1 MNLIKRTLG
10 GALILFILIAI
21 TYFGKTSLALGFTI
35 FSLIAIKELTDAF
48 SNINFRFNKPL
59 LYICD
64 LLIMAACFY
73 EQRQLFAISLT
84 LSFAVIAGIL
94 IFDEHINLEDIL
106 AHIFIL
112 FYVAGLMGT
121 IVKTHDVKFLWMLY
135 ITAWGS
141 DTFAY
146 LTGSLIGKKKIEAVS
161 HISPNKTLAGSI
173 GGVIG
178 AVVLNL
184 LYNNLANLNLNIS
197 LIVIFAALGAIL
209 SQIGD
214 LVASYIKRK
223 TGIKDFG
230 NLIPGHGGIMDRF
243 DSMIFIA
250 PLFYLFSVL

>member
-21 TYFGKTSLALGFTI
+21 TYFGKTSLAIGFTI

-48 SNINFRFNKPL
+48 SKIDFRFNKAL

-64 LLIMAACFY
+64 LIVMAASFY
-73 EQRQLFAISLT
+73 EKKELFAIGLI
-84 LSFAVIAGIL
+84 LSFAIIFGIL
-94 IFDEHINLEDIL
+94 IFDQHTNLEDIL

-112 FYVAGLMGT
+112 FYVAGLMGS
-121 IVKTHDVKFLWMLY
+121 IVRTREIKFLWMLY
-135 ITAWGS
+135 ITSWGS

-146 LTGSLIGKKKIEAVS
+146 LTGSLIGKKKIAAVS

-173 GGVIG
+173 GGVLG
-178 AVVLNL
+178 AVILNL
-184 LYNNLANLNLNIS
+184 IYNNYAILNLNIS
-197 LIVIFAALGAIL
+197 LIIIFAALGAIL

>member
-10 GALILFILIAI
+10 GALILSILIAI
-21 TYFGKTSLALGFTI
+21 TYFGKFSLAIGFTI

-48 SNINFRFNKPL
+48 SKVNFKFNKIL

-64 LLIMAACFY
+64 F
-73 EQRQLFAISLT
+73 FSISLS
-84 LSFAVIAGIL
+84 LSFVIIASIL
-94 IFDEHINLEDIL
+94 IFDEHRNLEDIL

-112 FYVAGLMGT
+112 IYVAGLMGT
-121 IVKTHDVKFLWMLY
+121 IVKTKDVKFLWMLY

-146 LTGSLIGKKKIEAVS
+146 LTGSLIGKRKIESVR

-173 GGVIG
+173 GGVVA

-184 LYNNLANLNLNIS
+184 IYNHFAVLDLNTS
-197 LIVIFAALGAIL
+197 LIVIFSAFGAIL

-230 NLIPGHGGIMDRF
+230 NIIPGHGGIMDRF

>member
-10 GALILFILIAI
+10 GAIILSILIAI
-21 TYFGKTSLALGFTI
+21 TYFGKFSLAIGFTI

-48 SNINFRFNKPL
+48 SKVNFKFNKIL

-64 LLIMAACFY
+64 ILIMASSFC
-73 EQRQLFAISLT
+73 EQSDFFSISLS
-84 LSFAVIAGIL
+84 LSFAIIAGIL
-94 IFDEHINLEDIL
+94 IFDEHRNLEDIL

-112 FYVAGLMGT
+112 IYVAGLMGT
-121 IVKTHDVKFLWMLY
+121 IVKTKDVKFLWMLY

-146 LTGSLIGKKKIEAVS
+146 LTGSLIGKRKIESVR

-173 GGVIG
+173 GGVVA

-184 LYNNLANLNLNIS
+184 IYNHFAVLDLNTS
-197 LIVIFAALGAIL
+197 LIVIFSAFGAIL

-230 NLIPGHGGIMDRF
+230 NIIPGHGGIMDRF

>member
-10 GALILFILIAI
+10 GAIILLVLFAI
-21 TYFGKTSLALGFTI
+21 TYFGKISLAIGFTI

-48 SNINFRFNKPL
+48 CKIGFRFNKPL
-59 LYICD
+59 LYFSN
-64 LLIMAACFY
+64 LLIMAASFAK
-73 EQRQLFAISLT
+73 ERELFAVSIT
-84 LSFAVIAGIL
+84 LSFAIIFGIL
-94 IFDEHINLEDIL
+94 IFDERRNLDDIL
-106 AHIFIL
+106 VHIFIL
-112 FYVAGLMGT
+112 IYVAGLMGS
-121 IVKTHDVKFLWMLY
+121 IVKTHDTRYLWMLY
-135 ITAWGS
+135 LTAWGS

-146 LTGSLIGKKKIEAVS
+146 LTGSLVGKRKIESVS
-161 HISPNKTLAGSI
+161 HISPNKTLEGSI
-173 GGVIG
+173 GGIIG
-178 AVVLNL
+178 AVILNL
-184 LYNNLANLNLNIS
+184 IYNHYSGLHLDIS
-197 LIVIFAALGAIL
+197 LVIIFSALGAIL